1 MDKQRRLVEKKG
13 ASMKM
18 SNYFSI
24 QGCAYIPKEEGI
36 RFREVDTAD
45 GRRTTVCKFKIRHET
60 GSKKEGEAY
69 APSDFFE
76 FEAWGSTAKYVID
89 NIQSGDG
96 LIVNGHIKMDKYKT
110 KDGES
115 RQRLVLVCD
124 ELYRTYGAAT
134 TKKTVEEDEEEA
146 EEEAWQSTAKPT
158 AVASKP
164 ASIPTPAP
172 APAPV
177 AAAQELPPAKTF
189 KVNVNGGRARRPY
202 GEKIVEN
209 ADTGLLD

>member
-1 MDKQRRLVEKKG
+1 
-13 ASMKM
+13 MKM
-18 SNYFSI
+18 SNNFSI

-36 RFREVDTAD
+36 LFMDVDTND
-45 GRRTTVCKFKIRHET
+45 GRKTVKCKFKLRHET

-69 APSDFFE
+69 APADFFE
-76 FEAWGSTAKYVID
+76 FEAWGNTAKYVIE

-96 LIVNGHIKMDKYKT
+96 LIVNGHIKIDKYKN
-110 KDGES
+110 KNGES
-115 RQRLVLVCD
+115 RQRIVLVCD

-134 TKKTVEEDEEEA
+134 TKKAVEEDDEEEA

-172 APAPV
+172 APAPA
-177 AAAQELPPAKTF
+177 AAAQELPPELPPAKTF
-189 KVNVNGGRARRPY
+189 KVNVNGGRVRRPY